1 MHRLGVAGSKL
12 AGLRLFAASDE
23 VAPHE
28 RIVAEGMADND
39 VTSMMKALAIEPLDV
54 RPRLPMHD
62 APQTGEPAR

>member
-1 MHRLGVAGSKL
+1 
-12 AGLRLFAASDE
+12 
-23 VAPHE
+23 
-28 RIVAEGMADND
+28 MADND

>member
-1 MHRLGVAGSKL
+1 VVSRAITLHVGRQ
-12 AGLRLFAASDE
+12 F
-23 VAPHE
+23 
-28 RIVAEGMADND
+28 VAEGMADND